1 MPFVY
6 LLRCADQSLYVG
18 HTSDLASREQTHNEG
33 YGAAYTA
40 KRRPVRI
47 VYAEEYTSELDAL
60 RRERQIKGWTSR
72 KKEALIAGDDSTL
85 KRLSKRRRYA
95 GSVLS

>member
-6 LLRCADQSLYVG
+6 LVRCSDQSLYVG
-18 HTSDLASREQTHNEG
+18 HTRDLAAREQTHNEG

-40 KRRPVRI
+40 KRRPVRM
-47 VYAEEYTSELDAL
+47 VYAEEYPSELEVL

-72 KKEALIAGDDSTL
+72 KKEALIAGDNASL
-85 KRLSKRRRYA
+85 KSLSKRRRYL
-95 GSVLS
+95 G